1 MAAFLFKIGV
11 TDGWGLALSYQIGK
25 FKGSGNAS
33 GDSVRYS
40 RETSLVVPYGLKK
53 LRERTRLKE
62 PIDMIGK
69 LPTDGLVA
77 MKDSKRE
84 SFVKDDEIPI
94 GVKDFRELLLNMF
107 REIFKYC
114 KVIAVVVNLTAGGKR
129 GDDGVVR
136 PNDSPGAG
144 RISLSLAREFPL
156 RERCE
161 EVRNIGRVS
170 VVERKIVGVTIE
182 DATEDSIVFL
192 RWKGNLSSGNCH
204 SGIGN
209 LIPTFSISRP
219 SSRIIR
225 VKIHGGRKN

>member
-1 MAAFLFKIGV
+1 MATFLFKIGV
-11 TDGWGLALSYQIGK
+11 TDGWGFALSHLIGK
-25 FKGSGNAS
+25 FKGSSNAS
-33 GDSVRYS
+33 GDSVRYR
-40 RETSLVVPYGLKK
+40 RETSLIVTDGLKK
-53 LRERTRLKE
+53 LRERTFLKE
-62 PIDMIGK
+62 TIDMIGK
-69 LPTDGLVA
+69 LPTDCLIA

-170 VVERKIVGVTIE
+170 IVEREIVRVTIE
-182 DATEDSIVFL
+182 YATEDSIVFV
-192 RWKGNLSSGNCH
+192 RWKGDLSS
-204 SGIGN
+204 
-209 LIPTFSISRP
+209 
-219 SSRIIR
+219 
-225 VKIHGGRKN
+225 